1 MVADGI
7 SVSAQQNMLGQQSGL
22 SLGLG
27 REALVLLVKKLHLNG
42 KVRRFNNEK

>member
-22 SLGLG
+22 SLIRARGSCFAGLKAASEWKG
-27 REALVLLVKKLHLNG
+27 
-42 KVRRFNNEK
+42 